1 MSKVNTKKE
10 TLEKKEAMRE
20 INDNEVKNV
29 SGGGTVFKAGST
41 WKDSTWIA
49 QANKRDGTNAVG
61 VFDDEQSAK
70 DFVKRYGDKVNRI
83 SDVQVPGGAGYVM
96 YNG

>member
-61 VFDDEQSAK
+61 VFNDEQSAK
-70 DFVKRYGDKVNRI
+70 DFVKRHGDKVNRI
-83 SDVQVPGGAGYVM
+83 SESVVSDGAGYIE
-96 YNG
+96 YNV